1 MIEVWSIRIGLKGQN
16 MYLEQWVLASSF
28 LGGTVFGVLAG
39 FFPEKRLR
47 MVLPSVLLF
56 VVAFYEFRMDR
67 WERTVH
73 APIRL
78 DMIFEL
84 PLMITCLVWGVL
96 TIVLPTKNRTQPESR

>member
-1 MIEVWSIRIGLKGQN
+1 VIEVWSIRIGLKEQN
-16 MYLEQWVLASSF
+16 MYLEQWVLAFSF
-28 LGGTVFGVLAG
+28 LGGTAFGVLAG
-39 FFPEKRLR
+39 YFPEKRLR

-78 DMIFEL
+78 DMIFEI
-84 PLMITCLVWGVL
+84 PLVITCVA
-96 TIVLPTKNRTQPESR
+96 